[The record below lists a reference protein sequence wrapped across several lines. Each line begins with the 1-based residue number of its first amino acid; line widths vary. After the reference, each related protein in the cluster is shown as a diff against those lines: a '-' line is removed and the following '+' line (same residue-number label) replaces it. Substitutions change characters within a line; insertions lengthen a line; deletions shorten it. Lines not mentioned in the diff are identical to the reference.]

1 MLNRYLESAPSLSN
15 LTHRMEVLTKLCDLT
30 PGTEFYASDLGLSGQ
45 DMNALRMN
53 GVIHYVPGRG
63 REEFVCIDEDDDLYK
78 KVHVRCWVVFNPN
91 LRNDFKHY
99 CGQMATLYSAQVLV
113 LSRVNP

>member
-1 MLNRYLESAPSLSN
+1 MMNRYLESAPSLSN
-15 LTHRMEVLTKLCDLT
+15 LTHRMEVLTKLCDLA

-53 GVIHYVPGRG
+53 GVVRCVPGRG
-63 REEFVCIDEDDDLYK
+63 REEFICVDEDEDLYK
-78 KVHVRCWVVFNPN
+78 KVYVHCWVVYNPN
-91 LRNDFKHY
+91 LRNDFRNF
-99 CGQMATLYSAQVLV
+99 CGQMATLYSAQMLA

>member
-1 MLNRYLESAPSLSN
+1 MMNRCLEAAPSLSN

-53 GVIHYVPGRG
+53 GVVHAVPKG
-63 REEFVCIDEDDDLYK
+63 REEFVCVDEDEDLYK
-78 KVHVRCWVVFNPN
+78 KVYVHCWVVSNPN
-91 LRNDFKHY
+91 LRNDFKLY
-99 CGQMATLYSAQVLV
+99 CEQMATLYSAQMLV
-113 LSRVNP
+113 LSRV